1 MKENRCRK
9 LRAMEWIS
17 IANIP
22 FVATDQLLAI
32 IELSFSIFDFLQGD
46 KGDANLRQQKIK
58 SKRKTTKKTYDN
70 HCQPKNDFE
79 QTKNTKKVAED
90 DSILYRVWQRKW
102 IVASYP
108 I

>member
-46 KGDANLRQQKIK
+46 KGDANLRQ
-58 SKRKTTKKTYDN
+58 
-70 HCQPKNDFE
+70 
-79 QTKNTKKVAED
+79 
-90 DSILYRVWQRKW
+90 
-102 IVASYP
+102 
-108 I
+108 